1 MDATIECLVCCIFC
15 IFKGIKNWLAAW
27 TNVRTLMSDQRK
39 PACILLSRLLCIIHP
54 DRLTPKSYIINLLAW
69 NSYTVSDVCFVFFS
83 ATTIPAT
90 QSLKCFPGKNL
101 ALVVGGFDI
110 LASLLLGS
118 WGFVYTLDPTSTAS
132 NLPNPAI
139 CTVCFLAT
147 DWSWTERLWD
157 GVKIY
162 CNTMRGRTKRQIRHT
177 YETAC
182 DFVTNSNLYH
192 VWFSSNNSA
201 TILFSF
207 LSNHPIICQWQTST
221 SKILNF
227 LTHAPPQLYQTLLIQ
242 SSCLTLASIHT
253 PLR

>member
-1 MDATIECLVCCIFC
+1 MDKCQ
-15 IFKGIKNWLAAW
+15 NPD
-27 TNVRTLMSDQRK
+27 VRPKKTRLY
-39 PACILLSRLLCIIHP
+39 LLSRLLCIIHP

-162 CNTMRGRTKRQIRHT
+162 CNTMRGRTKRQSRHT

-207 LSNHPIICQWQTST
+207 LSNHPIIICQWQTMH
-221 SKILNF
+221 K
-227 LTHAPPQLYQTLLIQ
+227 
-242 SSCLTLASIHT
+242 
-253 PLR
+253 